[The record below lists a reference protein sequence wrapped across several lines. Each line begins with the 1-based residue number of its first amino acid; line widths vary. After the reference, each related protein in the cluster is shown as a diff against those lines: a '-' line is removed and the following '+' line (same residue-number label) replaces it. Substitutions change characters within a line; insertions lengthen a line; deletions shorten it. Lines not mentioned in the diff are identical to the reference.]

1 MSTPLAASPLQNT
14 TTISNTIFSTSK
26 DAKQTSK
33 PRKKRPPTNTST
45 SIKPKMEIKMT
56 PHKPRKPAPV
66 EYTTD
71 EEGMIVYDSEEV
83 ETTKSIIKGL
93 SAEYWQNE
101 VTSSEYQPPVPL
113 VITTFASNSS
123 STSAASSS
131 NKALSSSKV
140 SMFTPLPT
148 ETCPVAETITA
159 LSKNIPSAHRD
170 IFSYDF
176 LKFVLQPN
184 RSITPE
190 IEIQLTPH
198 KQKNF

>member
-33 PRKKRPPTNTST
+33 PRKKTSSYKHIY

-71 EEGMIVYDSEEV
+71 EEDMIVYDIEEEV

-101 VTSSEYQPPVPL
+101 GW
-113 VITTFASNSS
+113 
-123 STSAASSS
+123 
-131 NKALSSSKV
+131 
-140 SMFTPLPT
+140 
-148 ETCPVAETITA
+148 ET
-159 LSKNIPSAHRD
+159 
-170 IFSYDF
+170 
-176 LKFVLQPN
+176 
-184 RSITPE
+184 
-190 IEIQLTPH
+190 
-198 KQKNF
+198 